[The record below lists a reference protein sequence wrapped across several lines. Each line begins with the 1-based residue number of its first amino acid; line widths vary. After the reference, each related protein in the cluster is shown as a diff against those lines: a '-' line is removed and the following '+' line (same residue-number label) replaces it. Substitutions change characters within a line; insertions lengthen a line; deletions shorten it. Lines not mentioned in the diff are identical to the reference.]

1 MKLASETGVR
11 ARRSVAHRS
20 SEDVAAFIKQQDAM
34 RQRALRVARDALKI
48 AREAKRLAEQAVR
61 TKGKRSPRA

>member
-1 MKLASETGVR
+1 MVLASETRVR
-11 ARRSVAHRS
+11 ATRTAARQS
-20 SEDVAAFIKQQDAM
+20 SEDAAAFIKQQHAM

-61 TKGKRSPRA
+61 SSGKRSTRA